1 MGERSLRFQLSISR
15 KVERGQKNMGRE
27 RERGK
32 EETFPSLPSSFSL
45 ILLFCSRPNFLDDL
59 TGKRLLRKLGCM

>member
-1 MGERSLRFQLSISR
+1 MDERSLRFQLSYFAKGGAR
-15 KVERGQKNMGRE
+15 AKNMGRG

-45 ILLFCSRPNFLDDL
+45 ILLFCSRSNFLDDL
-59 TGKRLLRKLGCM
+59 TGKHLLRKLGCT